1 MEDLG
6 DEERILIISIL
17 GRKLRGK
24 ALFFL
29 SHLQSC
35 IGLKEIVS
43 CIFCKRNGVSG
54 KLWRMSSKRIR
65 FQN

>member
-17 GRKLRGK
+17 RRKIWGESVI
-24 ALFFL
+24 FL

-35 IGLKEIVS
+35 IGLKEIIS
-43 CIFCKRNGVSG
+43 CIFYKRNGVSG
-54 KLWRMSSKRIR
+54 KLWRMS
-65 FQN
+65 